1 MTPGLAVLL
10 RALPVAAL
18 AVYPLAADNEPL
30 RHTLL
35 ITLALACL
43 AAAAAGVVLYRPV
56 SRGVWM
62 TLLGGVGL
70 FVLGDL
76 LAGLDAALGGTAASP
91 SAADLAR
98 LAAFP
103 VLAAGLLRLAGR
115 RHPDRERGA
124 LLDAALVGCGA
135 ATVAG
140 IFLILPTAEDESLSL
155 PARIVAIAYPAA
167 AVLILT
173 VLTRLVTTRGARTP
187 AFYLLAASA
196 VAIVV
201 SNAGTALLPR
211 GTPGHRSALLE
222 LLWQAGYVLFAFA
235 ALHPSMATLSAS
247 TRDGRDRLTAARL
260 GALGAAMAIT
270 PVTLTIQAATGGIRS
285 VPLTVVGSIGV
296 TVLVLLRILG
306 LLRQVENQSVQLA
319 AIARSDALTG
329 LPNRRSWDYELD
341 RACTAARERDVLL
354 VVGLMDLDHFK
365 MFNDAHGHQ
374 AGDELLRSA
383 AAAWHEALGDSGTL
397 ARYGG
402 EEFALAMLVTEPAEA
417 VVVLERLR
425 AVTPCGQTFSA
436 GAALWDLR
444 EAPVAVVARADAA
457 LYAAKDA
464 GRDRI
469 VLAPDLSA
477 QASAAN

>member
-18 AVYPLAADNEPL
+18 GAYPLAADDDPL
-30 RHTLL
+30 RRTLL
-35 ITLALACL
+35 ITLAVACL
-43 AAAAAGVVLYRPV
+43 AAATAGVLLYRPV
-56 SRGVWM
+56 RPGVWA
-62 TLLGGVGL
+62 TLLTGVGL
-70 FVLGDL
+70 LVAGDL
-76 LAGLDAALGGTAASP
+76 LAALDAALGGAASAP
-91 SAADLAR
+91 SFADVAR
-98 LAAFP
+98 LAAYP

-135 ATVAG
+135 ATLAG
-140 IFLILPTAEDESLSL
+140 IFLILPTAEDDALSAL
-155 PARIVAIAYPAA
+155 ARTVGIAYPVAD
-167 AVLILT
+167 VLILT

-187 AFYLLAASA
+187 AFYLLATSA
-196 VAIVV
+196 LAIVA
-201 SNAGTALLPR
+201 SNAGTALLAR
-211 GTPGHRSALLE
+211 AHPGARSVLLD

-235 ALHPSMATLSAS
+235 ALHPSMATLSGS
-247 TRDGRDRLTAARL
+247 TRDARDRLTAARL

-270 PVTLTIQAATGGIRS
+270 PATLTIQAATGGVRN

-341 RACTAARERDVLL
+341 RACAAARDRGVRL
-354 VVGLMDLDHFK
+354 VVGLLDLDHFK
-365 MFNDAHGHQ
+365 VYNDTHGHQ

-383 AAAWHEALGDSGTL
+383 AAAWHEALGSAGSL

-402 EEFALAMLVTEPAEA
+402 EEFAFALLVDGLDEGAA
-417 VVVLERLR
+417 VLERLR
-425 AVTPCGQTFSA
+425 AATPGGQTFSA
-436 GAALWDLR
+436 GAALWDLD
-444 EAPVAVVARADAA
+444 EAPVAAVARADAA
-457 LYAAKDA
+457 LYAAKGA

-469 VLAPDLSA
+469 MLAPDPSA
-477 QASAAN
+477 RAAVAN